1 MEITKIYPPCWF
13 ANMDNPK
20 VQLVIQG
27 NDLANARV
35 IIGDK
40 LELEHKIIIH
50 SNNYI
55 VLNVDTSDVKSNTSY
70 KLQLKRNGEVEA
82 QEYKFLPRRN
92 KRIEA
97 LSMKDAIYLL
107 MPDRFA
113 ITDNKHCLEK
123 NVIDKNKPDCWH
135 GGTLKGITAHVGDI
149 ADMGFTA
156 IWHTPVFENKQ
167 KVTKDAKYYNY
178 HGYAITDFYKIDP
191 HFGNIDNYCE
201 FVDTAHKKG
210 LKVIMDMVF
219 NHCCIDH
226 PFVKNPPVKDWFN
239 DLGEGE
245 RKLTNYSPLSAYDK
259 YASGYDIE
267 HFVRGWFTQ
276 NMPDINLSNDIVL
289 DYMTQMSIWWI
300 ETTDIDAF
308 RIDTYPYAG
317 VEYMQKWQKRLYA
330 EYPQFPILSEAWVGE
345 TEYVAKMQSDNLATI
360 PESTMTF
367 MDFAFQRRLSDTPIE
382 NKAREIYTHF
392 ALDFAYKNPCNLLA
406 FIDNHDVA
414 RWLHKH
420 PSVEELKQAI
430 GLLLTIPRIPQV
442 YYGTEILLAGDG
454 TGDSDGNM
462 RQDYPWDISLTAKQ
476 QDFKTYISKL
486 LEWRKGC
493 KAITEG
499 EVMHFVPLDGKV
511 YVYFR
516 YIKDDKGNVDK
527 DKVVMVVINFSGEEM
542 KLPLSRFKE
551 ILSVCELWNDVIED
565 KEILLNYM
573 NSITI
578 KANGIIILDSNKNDC
593 FFVSCEKCCCGC
605 SHNQNL
611 YIVLASTLC
620 ICVLLILLYFF
631 LSQCMQNKHERWL
644 LDSCK
649 KKEQ

>member
-1 MEITKIYPPCWF
+1 MEIRKIYPPCWF

-20 VQLVIQG
+20 LQLIIKG
-27 NDLANARV
+27 DDLANARITV
-35 IIGDK
+35 GCE
-40 LELEHKIIIH
+40 LELEHKIISH
-50 SNNYI
+50 TNNYI
-55 VLNVDTSDVKSNTSY
+55 VLYVDTSKVKSNTSY

-92 KRIEA
+92 KRIET
-97 LSMKDAIYLL
+97 LSMKDVIYLL

-113 ITDNKHCLEK
+113 ITDKKQCLEK
-123 NVIDKNKPDCWH
+123 NVIDKKKPDCWH
-135 GGTLKGITAHVGDI
+135 GGTLKGMTAHVGDI
-149 ADMGFTA
+149 ADVGFTA

-167 KVTKDAKYYNY
+167 KVTKDTKYYNY

-219 NHCCIDH
+219 NHCGIDH
-226 PFVKNPPVKDWFN
+226 PFVENHPVKDWFN
-239 DLGEGE
+239 DLGEGEGE

-259 YASGYDIE
+259 YASEYDKE
-267 HFVRGWFTQ
+267 HFVKGWFTQ

-300 ETTDIDAF
+300 ETSDVDAF

-317 VEYMQKWQKRLYA
+317 VEYMQKWQRRLYA
-330 EYPQFPILSEAWVGE
+330 EYPQFPLLSEAWVGE
-345 TEYVAKMQSDNLATI
+345 TEYTAKMQNDNLAAI

-367 MDFAFQRRLSDTPIE
+367 MDFAFLRRLSDTPIE

-392 ALDFAYKNPCNLLA
+392 ALDFVYQNPRNLLA

-414 RWLHKH
+414 RLLYKY
-420 PSVEELKQAI
+420 PSIDVLKQAI

-454 TGDSDGNM
+454 KGESDGNM
-462 RQDYPWDISLTAKQ
+462 RQDYPWNEALTAEQ
-476 QDFKTYISKL
+476 RDFKAYISKL
-486 LEWRKGC
+486 LEWRKDC

-499 EVMHFVPLDGKV
+499 EMMHFVPLDSKV

-516 YIKDDKGNVDK
+516 YLKNENGNIEK
-527 DKVVMVVINFSGEEM
+527 SKMVMVAINFSSEEAE
-542 KLPLSRFKE
+542 LHLSRFKE
-551 ILSVCELWNDVIED
+551 VLSVGELWKDIID
-565 KEILLNYM
+565 GKEVSLMPMTSIKIKKNNIMILEC
-573 NSITI
+573 
-578 KANGIIILDSNKNDC
+578 NKND
-593 FFVSCEKCCCGC
+593 
-605 SHNQNL
+605 
-611 YIVLASTLC
+611 
-620 ICVLLILLYFF
+620 
-631 LSQCMQNKHERWL
+631 
-644 LDSCK
+644 
-649 KKEQ
+649 

>member
-1 MEITKIYPPCWF
+1 MEIRKIYPPCWF

-20 VQLVIQG
+20 LQLIING
-27 NDLANARV
+27 DDLANARITV
-35 IIGDK
+35 GCELD
-40 LELEHKIIIH
+40 LEQKIISH
-50 SNNYI
+50 TNNYI
-55 VLNVDTSDVKSNTSY
+55 VLDVDTSKVKSNTSY

-92 KRIEA
+92 KRIET
-97 LSMKDAIYLL
+97 LSMKDVIYLL
-107 MPDRFA
+107 MTDRFA

-135 GGTLKGITAHVGDI
+135 GGTLKGMTAHVGDI

-156 IWHTPVFENKQ
+156 IWHTPIFENKQ
-167 KVTKDAKYYNY
+167 EVTKDTKYYSY

-219 NHCCIDH
+219 NHCGIDQ

-259 YASGYDIE
+259 YASEYDKE
-267 HFVRGWFTQ
+267 HFVKGWFTQ

-300 ETTDIDAF
+300 ETSDVDAF

-317 VEYMQKWQKRLYA
+317 VKYMQEWQKRLYA

-345 TEYVAKMQSDNLATI
+345 TEYVAKMQSNNLAEI
-360 PESTMTF
+360 PESTMSF
-367 MDFAFQRRLSDTPIE
+367 MDFAFQRRLSDTPLE
-382 NKAREIYTHF
+382 NKAREVYTHF
-392 ALDFAYKNPCNLLA
+392 ALDFAYKNPQNLLA

-414 RWLHKH
+414 RWLSKH
-420 PSVEELKQAI
+420 PSIAELKQAI
-430 GLLLTIPRIPQV
+430 GLLLTIPRIPQI
-442 YYGTEILLAGDG
+442 YYGTEVLLAGKG
-454 TGDSDGNM
+454 KGDSDGNM
-462 RQDYPWDISLTAKQ
+462 RQDYPWDTSLTAKQ
-476 QDFKTYISKL
+476 QDVKTYISKL
-486 LEWRKGC
+486 LKWRKGC

-499 EVMHFVPLDGKV
+499 EMMHFVPLDGKV

-578 KANGIIILDSNKNDC
+578 KANGIIILDSSKND
-593 FFVSCEKCCCGC
+593 
-605 SHNQNL
+605 
-611 YIVLASTLC
+611 
-620 ICVLLILLYFF
+620 
-631 LSQCMQNKHERWL
+631 
-644 LDSCK
+644 
-649 KKEQ
+649 